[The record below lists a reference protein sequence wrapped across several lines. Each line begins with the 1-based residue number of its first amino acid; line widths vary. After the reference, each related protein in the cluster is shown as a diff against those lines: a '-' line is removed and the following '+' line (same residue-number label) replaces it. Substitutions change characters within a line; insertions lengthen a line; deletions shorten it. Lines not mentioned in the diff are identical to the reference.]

1 MKTTIRWMMLLQ
13 MLVLFGC
20 GSSKDIAPELKAD
33 YLKSQQITLQNP
45 TDLARV
51 DEAVVLKVDA
61 LKSKAGDFNPQ
72 AFVILAGE
80 EEIPAQFVSNE
91 GEGEIVL
98 VTNFAA
104 NEKKTITILYAESGE
119 KTREY
124 PKRTQA
130 ELSQKFGGKFENKK
144 YIDGQFQNI
153 SYVRVPSE
161 HTDHS
166 EFFRYEGPGW
176 ESDKVG
182 YRFYLD
188 WRNATDIFGKKTP
201 AMVLQNVGL
210 NDFES
215 YHKMADWGMDI
226 LKVGESL
233 GIGTIAM
240 WHDGKANR
248 VAVADSGTCE
258 ISANGP
264 VFSKVQTKY
273 FGWKI
278 GDQKLDLFS
287 DLSIMAGSRMTKHT
301 LALSTDA
308 DNLCTGI
315 VKLENSEVIQPT
327 EAGGEWTYF
336 ATFGKQSLAGDTLG
350 MAVLYRQS
358 DLVEVTEDANSHVVV
373 LRPSGQQLTYY
384 FLGAW
389 QKEPNGIRTKYEF
402 VQYLNEIV
410 ARLDAPILVQI

>member
-1 MKTTIRWMMLLQ
+1 MKKAIRWMMVLQVFMLL
-13 MLVLFGC
+13 GC
-20 GSSKDIAPELKAD
+20 GPSNDVTTEMKAD
-33 YLKSQQITLQNP
+33 YPKAIQLSLENP
-45 TDLARV
+45 TSLARV
-51 DEAVVLKVDA
+51 DEVVTLKIEA
-61 LKSKAGDFNPQ
+61 LRFKASDFNQQ
-72 AFVILAGE
+72 AFVILSGD
-80 EEIPAQFVSNE
+80 EEIPSQFVGND
-91 GEGEIVL
+91 GGGEIVL
-98 VTNFAA
+98 VTNFSP

-119 KTREY
+119 KAREY
-124 PKRTQA
+124 SKRTQA
-130 ELSQKFGGKFENKK
+130 ELSQKFDGKFENKK
-144 YIDGQFQNI
+144 YIGGAFQNI
-153 SYVRVPSE
+153 SYVRVPAE

-201 AMVLQNVGL
+201 DMVLQNIGL
-210 NDFES
+210 DGFES
-215 YHKMADWGMDI
+215 YHNMSDWGMDI

-248 VAVADSGTCE
+248 VAVTDSVTCE

-264 VFSKVQTKY
+264 VFSEVQTKY
-273 FGWKI
+273 FGWKV

-287 DLSIMAGSRMTKHT
+287 DLSIAAGSRMAKHSLT
-301 LALSTDA
+301 LSGNA

-327 EAGGEWTYF
+327 EAGSEWTYL
-336 ATFGKQSLAGDTLG
+336 ATFGQHSLAGDTLG

-358 DLVEVTEDANSHVVV
+358 DLVEVTGDANSHVVV
-373 LRPSGQQLTYY
+373 LRPAGKQLTYY

-389 QKEPNGIRTKYEF
+389 QQEPNGIRSKYEF
-402 VQYLNEIV
+402 VQYLNEEV